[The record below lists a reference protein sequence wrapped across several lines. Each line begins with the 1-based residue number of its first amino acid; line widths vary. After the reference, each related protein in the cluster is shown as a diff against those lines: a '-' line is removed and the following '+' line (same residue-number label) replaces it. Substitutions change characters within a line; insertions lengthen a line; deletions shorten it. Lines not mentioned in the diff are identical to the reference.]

1 MSHLLETLEKA
12 IKQEAC
18 KRGLFERVL
27 HPTLKSTLA
36 CTRIQAPALWRELRF
51 CNEIVI
57 FYFNGYDI
65 LQQQQPYLS
74 SHHHTQQDGLAGW
87 AAALHWGDKW
97 QEKGLIKQ
105 V

>member
-1 MSHLLETLEKA
+1 MAKIA
-12 IKQEAC
+12 ISGSSDANS
-18 KRGLFERVL
+18 
-27 HPTLKSTLA
+27 ST
-36 CTRIQAPALWRELRF
+36 PALPLWRELRF

-65 LQQQQPYLS
+65 LQQQQQPYLS